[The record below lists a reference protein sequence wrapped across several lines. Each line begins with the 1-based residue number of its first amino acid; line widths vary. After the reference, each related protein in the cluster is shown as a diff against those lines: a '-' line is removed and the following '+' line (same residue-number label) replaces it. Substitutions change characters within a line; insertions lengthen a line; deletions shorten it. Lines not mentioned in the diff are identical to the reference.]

1 MADER
6 RGLTRRDLLKTG
18 AVGAAGFYLTGGSA
32 LASRMR
38 TQGVTL
44 TWLTWFDHYFPQQLQ
59 VTKAKTGIGC
69 RTKLAPSDSQIYTT
83 IRATGS
89 QFDIAAADALWV
101 PKMHHDGLTESFD
114 LAEIAASKQLYSAA
128 RHIKAW
134 TDGSKYMAFPNGWST
149 IQVYYNPKFVTTKP
163 DSYDALLNPKYKGK
177 IV

>member
-1 MADER
+1 MTEDK

-32 LASRMR
+32 LAGRLGGADAE
-38 TQGVTL
+38 GVTL

-101 PKMHHDGLTESFD
+101 PKMHKDGLTESFD
-114 LAEIAASKQLYSAA
+114 LSSIAAAKQLYSVA
-128 RHIKAW
+128 RDFAIWK
-134 TDGSKYMAFPNGWST
+134 D
-149 IQVYYNPKFVTTKP
+149 
-163 DSYDALLNPKYKGK
+163 
-177 IV
+177 